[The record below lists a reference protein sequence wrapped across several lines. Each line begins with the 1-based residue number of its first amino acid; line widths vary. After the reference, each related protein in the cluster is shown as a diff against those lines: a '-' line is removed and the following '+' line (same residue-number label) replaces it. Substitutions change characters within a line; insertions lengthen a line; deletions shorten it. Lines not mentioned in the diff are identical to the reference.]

1 MATFTKTS
9 FNNMLKEYM
18 PYELLMEEVMKR
30 DYFLGKVNKK
40 MNWKGGEM
48 QVPFM
53 GAYASSI
60 SYGQL
65 TAEAD
70 ITEDLHVRGKVSGY
84 KEVWGSMI
92 FNDHDLAQHG
102 TEQSF
107 IKILPNKL
115 EMFIDS
121 MKQAVSVNLL
131 NGAHLV
137 SLVIGAPGENL
148 IGGIVAVDRP
158 ARLTIGQYVEVGIV
172 GLPAPRAVGYIKS
185 ITIDGKLAEIVV
197 NKDLSGGAV
206 DLGAAGVIAGD
217 KFFVR
222 GGSTAA
228 NAFTSLRDQLLS
240 PANLG
245 SATLFGESKLAYPH
259 LQAPNISGSL
269 MTSVNILELVFDAYN
284 KTRTLGKG
292 NPTDVIMSY
301 DKLGA
306 AMKSLDLG
314 GARSGSAAGESST
327 GFGRGFSVTD
337 RKVNAFGWTEIT
349 ISGVKGSLTFVGVQ
363 EMDDD
368 IMFFMDWRAVDLHS
382 NGFFER
388 RVSPEGNHFFEIRNT
403 NGYQYI
409 VDTRFFGELVA
420 SKPSHC
426 GVMYGIPATLV

>member
-60 SYGQL
+60 AYGQL

-70 ITEDLHVRGKVSGY
+70 ITEDLHVRGKISGY

-131 NGAHLV
+131 NGAHLA
-137 SLVIGAPGENL
+137 SLLIGAPGENL
-148 IGGIVAVDRP
+148 AGGIVAVDRP
-158 ARLTIGQYVEVGIV
+158 ARLTIGQYVEFGVVGT
-172 GLPAPRAVGYIKS
+172 LRAVGYIKS
-185 ITIDGKLAEIVV
+185 IVIDSKLIEIVA
-197 NKDLSGGAV
+197 NKDLTGGPV
-206 DLGAAGVIAGD
+206 DLAAAGVIAGD
-217 KFFVR
+217 KIFVR
-222 GGSTAA
+222 GGSTAT

-240 PANLG
+240 PVNGG
-245 SATLFGESKLAYPH
+245 SVNLFGESKVAYPH
-259 LQAPNISGSL
+259 LQAPNFDGSGI
-269 MTSVNILELVFDAYN
+269 TSANILEKIFDFFT

-292 NPTDVIMSY
+292 NPTDVVMSY
-301 DKLGA
+301 DKLAA

-314 GARSGSAAGESST
+314 GAPLVGGSSNSS
-327 GFGRGFSVTD
+327 FGRGFTVTD

-349 ISGVKGSLTFVGVQ
+349 ISGVKGSLTIVGVQ

-368 IMFFMDWRAVDLHS
+368 IMHIIDWRSLDLHS

-409 VDTRFFGELVA
+409 VDTRFFGELAVF
-420 SKPSHC
+420 KPSHC
-426 GVMYGIPATLV
+426 GIVHSIPTVL